1 MGKVYVKATR
11 HGSHVL
17 VAICDAELLGK
28 TIKGNDITIKVN
40 ESFYKGS
47 LMEAEEAVELIR
59 NASIVN
65 LLGRDIIGE
74 AIKRKLV
81 IPEAV
86 MYISDVPHVQIIWV

>member
-1 MGKVYVKATR
+1 
-11 HGSHVL
+11 
-17 VAICDAELLGK
+17 
-28 TIKGNDITIKVN
+28 
-40 ESFYKGS
+40 
-47 LMEAEEAVELIR
+47 MEAEEAVELIR